1 MLWFSKIKCQNYSD
15 IFRIPKVE
23 NVLEDINEADVFTVP
38 DLKSAY
44 LQIRINEFDKHK
56 TAFAVPD
63 AKY

>member
-1 MLWFSKIKCQNYSD
+1 M
-15 IFRIPKVE
+15 E
-23 NVLEDINEADVFTVP
+23 NVLEDINEADVFTVL